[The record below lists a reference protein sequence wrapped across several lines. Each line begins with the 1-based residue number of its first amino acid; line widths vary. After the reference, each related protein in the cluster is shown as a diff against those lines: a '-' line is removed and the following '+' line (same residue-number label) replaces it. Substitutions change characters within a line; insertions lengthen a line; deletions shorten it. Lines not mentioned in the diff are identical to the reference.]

1 MRNYILIPNQRN
13 VTVKIT
19 RGELCRLMLA
29 CTTLANDS
37 DMDGSGFKPGDRWRD
52 LHDKLEEQLN
62 KHDEL
67 YREEYKI

>member
-1 MRNYILIPNQRN
+1 MKNYILIPNQRN

-37 DMDGSGFKPGDRWRD
+37 DMESSGFRQGELWRD

-62 KHDEL
+62 RHDKA